1 MSFVSRQSHLID
13 RLLDASKSRRT
24 LDPTG
29 WHPTRE
35 VESHMRIAKDGRWFH
50 EGAEIKR
57 QEMVA
62 LFASLLRLEGDK
74 HYLVTPVE
82 KAIIEVED
90 TPFVV
95 VDFELD
101 FELESAGEASRLI
114 VGTNTGDWVAV
125 NMKGQLFMHPTLDGA
140 GACPVVDVRGG
151 LLGRFTRAA
160 HFRFADRLIEHQGW
174 FGVWSFGMFHPL
186 EQAA

>member
-114 VGTNTGDWVAV
+114 VCTNTGDWVAV
-125 NMKGQLFMHPTLDGA
+125 NTEGTTLHASNSGRRRRLPRGRCSRRASRALYKGGA
-140 GACPVVDVRGG
+140 FSLCGP
-151 LLGRFTRAA
+151 
-160 HFRFADRLIEHQGW
+160 AD
-174 FGVWSFGMFHPL
+174 
-186 EQAA
+186 